1 MGCTLAERNPSI
13 FKQEIKGR
21 PRINAFWRNPH
32 KKRKKTLS
40 TNSHDCKTVF
50 MIESIKQFTRSAK

>member
-21 PRINAFWRNPH
+21 PQTNAFWRNPH
-32 KKRKKTLS
+32 KKRKKLFQQIAM
-40 TNSHDCKTVF
+40 TV
-50 MIESIKQFTRSAK
+50 KQCL